1 MQSFTVKPT
10 RRTTRVATCSD
21 NDVMIAWSNCHSHAA
36 RSTGP
41 GTIIRFYHTLP
52 RLTRIQVIEHRLTE
66 TSLDL
71 CLLGAKTSTDGS
83 LYLKVWVCLSDCHT
97 ILKRVDRSVAHTCCD
112 AFRHHP
118 SLWAVVVIPFEV
130 WMSTLSSGGNARSE
144 SALSVQFQDHGSC
157 QQRSM
162 GQAYM
167 FEHSK
172 KPPACGWYSTSI
184 PRQNLRTQICRSGET

>member
-71 CLLGAKTSTDGS
+71 CLLGDKTSTNGS
-83 LYLKVWVCLSDCHT
+83 LYLKVCLSDCHT

-112 AFRHHP
+112 AFRRHP
-118 SLWAVVVIPFEV
+118 NLWAVVVIRSEV
-130 WMSTLSSGGNARSE
+130 WMSTLLSGGKARE
-144 SALSVQFQDHGSC
+144 ALSVQP
-157 QQRSM
+157 
-162 GQAYM
+162 
-167 FEHSK
+167 EHY
-172 KPPACGWYSTSI
+172 A
-184 PRQNLRTQICRSGET
+184 